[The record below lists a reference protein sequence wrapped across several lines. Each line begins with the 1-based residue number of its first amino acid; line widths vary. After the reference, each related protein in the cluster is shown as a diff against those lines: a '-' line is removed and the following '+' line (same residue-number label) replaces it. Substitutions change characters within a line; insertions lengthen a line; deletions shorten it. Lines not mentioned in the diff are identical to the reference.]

1 MFDFLDVD
9 VSQKSGIHDLL
20 NQEIYDVAVR
30 QSLRIQMISANE
42 QEAKY
47 LKVKE
52 STPLLMIK
60 SILYHANYGPFAR
73 CKFYFIPKWYKL
85 KFTIS
90 AL

>member
-73 CKFYFIPKWYKL
+73 CKFYFIPEWYKL